1 LHVRGII
8 FHNPAC
14 QIAGIVRPRELH
26 AKMDCAILA
35 CYDWDD
41 LEPGHNF
48 YQNDR
53 GQTRYTIPPE
63 ARREV
68 PARLVRLNLEIAG
81 RER

>member
-1 LHVRGII
+1 
-8 FHNPAC
+8 
-14 QIAGIVRPRELH
+14 
-26 AKMDCAILA
+26 MDCAILA

-68 PARLVRLNLEIAG
+68 LARLV
-81 RER
+81 